1 MARNI
6 STEALLKLQQKTG
19 SESIVVVECGWGG
32 RDVDGTPTSTSLY
45 ADRLIPSQP
54 SVKPAIIDLSDLDSI
69 VAISLNETS
78 DEISL
83 TLDDTDGT
91 IKEIIDNNDIHLIPV
106 TLYQWFADLPWSS
119 RFVIFAGKINSPI
132 VWSEGSRTVSFTVI
146 SQLEDKEVGFSPE
159 EGTFPDLP
167 QSMIGKTW
175 PECFG
180 TTVHQKALQMDFVHR
195 GTLGEPIGMAD
206 FTIPHRITALNAI
219 KNFLV
224 TLQLLWAFMEGYLRA
239 IKAEQAADAA
249 HQKQVQFAQQQQ
261 SYIDQIDALQ
271 ETLSDQKAFEKDSM
285 RIIGGE
291 HFPRGGLILE
301 ISGAYF
307 SGAFRNAAGQED
319 IFDIACQQHPQ
330 RHIFPHSSGGLC
342 VNIPNTTGTSK
353 SFPEAERFN
362 VQQVTGPSFAIYTG
376 VIKGDSAGSFFAQ
389 GGAAVKIYSAEPL
402 RYIVSITRGCG
413 GNQGVLKVASFT
425 TFDSGERVLV
435 DVPTNMYRVFVQNY
449 GSVRATIVE
458 VYDAL
463 SKQSPS
469 WEDQIYVTYRSCVGP
484 NPIDIMKY
492 IIGRYSDLGWDAT
505 SFNRARGRTNNYPM
519 HFCMPARKNVVT
531 ALKELAF
538 QARCAI
544 FIKNNIFHIRY
555 LPDRPTSVHE
565 FTDSNTEIESVEL
578 GFTETE
584 DLITKFSA
592 TWRAHGA
599 QEEDNKV
606 ILRYNVQKYGTHE
619 FDFDFY
625 AYNNHHIIIK
635 AMTYWII
642 RRGHTW
648 KLLSFRAALDAMNVE
663 VFDGVTL
670 NHTDNYAA
678 TGSLLG
684 SVEKAQYNSA
694 THSMDITVWTGVR
707 AGDMD
712 EYDFAYPGQVST
724 FLRFPDATATAS
736 NNDGGGGIGQRS
748 GGAIVTRGP
757 RQYESNYDGPD
768 DPYDIGPNI
777 TRDLGTRKP
786 SDVGDSNPGGP
797 QTAETGQAT
806 QGPATPATPAADNSV
821 ITNPEFP
828 FFIDIRTTEVVDSKN
843 STTSTFDTFFYEI
856 TQGRLKG
863 DVDARWTD
871 GDNDDTFDFKYD
883 DEGNV
888 WGAGT
893 AFLKDD

>member
-6 STEALLKLQQKTG
+6 SIEALLKLQQKTG

-32 RDVDGTPTSTSLY
+32 RDQDGTPVTSSMY
-45 ADRLIPSQP
+45 ADRVIPSQP
-54 SVKPAIIDLSDLDSI
+54 HVKPAIVELSDLDSI

-78 DEISL
+78 DEITL

-106 TLYQWFADLPWSS
+106 VLYQWFADLPWTSK
-119 RFVIFAGKINSPI
+119 FVIFAGKINSPV
-132 VWSEGSRTVSFTVI
+132 VWSEGARTVSFSVV

-159 EGTFPDLP
+159 EGNFPDLP

-180 TTVHQKALQMDFVHR
+180 TTVHQKGLQMDFVHR
-195 GTLGEPIGMAD
+195 GTLGEPIGMSD

-261 SYIDQIDALQ
+261 SYIDQIDELVDARSEQQ
-271 ETLSDQKAFEKDSM
+271 EFEKDSI

-291 HFPRGGLILE
+291 EFPRGGLILE

-307 SGAFRNAAGQED
+307 VGAFREGAGQED
-319 IFDIACQQHPQ
+319 IFDISCQQHPQ
-330 RHIFPHSSGGLC
+330 RHLFPHASGSLC
-342 VNIPNTTGTSK
+342 VALSGIAGVEKT
-353 SFPEAERFN
+353 FPEAERFS
-362 VQQVTGPSFAIYTG
+362 VQQVTGPAFAIYTG
-376 VIKGDSAGSFFAQ
+376 VITGDSAGSWFAQ

-425 TFDSGERVLV
+425 TFNSGERVLV
-435 DVPTNMYRVFVQNY
+435 DVPANMYRVYRQSY
-449 GSVRATIVE
+449 GSVQATIVE
-458 VYDAL
+458 VNDAL
-463 SKQSPS
+463 SKQTPS
-469 WEDQIYVTYRSCVGP
+469 WEDQIYITYQSCVGP

-492 IIGRYSDLGWDAT
+492 IIGRYSDLSWDGP
-505 SFNRARGRTNNYPM
+505 SFNLARARTNNYPM

-544 FIKNNIFHIRY
+544 FIKNNVFHIRY
-555 LPDRPTSVHE
+555 LPDRPTTVHT

-584 DLITKFSA
+584 DLITKFSGV
-592 TWRAHGA
+592 WRAHGA
-599 QEEDNKV
+599 QDEDNKV
-606 ILRYNVQKYGTHE
+606 ILRYNIQKYGTHE
-619 FDFDFY
+619 YDFDFY
-625 AYNNHHIIIK
+625 AYNNVSPVIK

-670 NHTDNYAA
+670 DHEDDFAAYAP
-678 TGSLLG
+678 LLG
-684 SVEKAQYNSA
+684 SVEKAQYNSD

-707 AGDMD
+707 AGDMV

-724 FLRFPDATATAS
+724 FLRFPDATATAA

-748 GGAIVTRGP
+748 GGAIASRGP
-757 RQYESNYDGPD
+757 QRYESNYDGPD

-777 TRDLGTRKP
+777 TKDLGTRKP
-786 SDVGDSNPGGP
+786 SDVGDTSPGRP
-797 QTAETGQAT
+797 TTTETGQANT
-806 QGPATPATPAADNSV
+806 GPETPATPAARNSQIV
-821 ITNPEFP
+821 NPEFP
-828 FFIDIRTTEVVDSKN
+828 FFIDIRTTEIVDSKN
-843 STTSTFDTFFYEI
+843 NTTSTLDTFFYEI
-856 TQGRLKG
+856 TQGKLKG
-863 DVDARWTD
+863 DTDARWTD
-871 GDNDDTFDFKYD
+871 GDNDDKFDFKFD
-883 DEGNV
+883 DEGDK

-893 AFLKDD
+893 AFLQDD